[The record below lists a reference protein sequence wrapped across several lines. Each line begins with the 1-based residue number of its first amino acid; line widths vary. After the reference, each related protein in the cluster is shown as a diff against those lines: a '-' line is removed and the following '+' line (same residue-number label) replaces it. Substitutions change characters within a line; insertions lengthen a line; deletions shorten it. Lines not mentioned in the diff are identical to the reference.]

1 MENNMEKHKKKSTKK
16 LKFEKYNRYGYYFLI
31 PFFIG
36 FLLFQ
41 LYPIIY
47 TFRIAFT
54 SMNGWQTLS
63 TATNVGFDNF
73 VTLLTKTPLFIQS
86 LQNTLLLWLLNFIPQ
101 ILMALILAAWWT
113 NRKLALKGSSF
124 FKTVFYLPNMI
135 MAASVAALFMILFSY
150 PQGPANQFLMNLHL
164 ISHPFNFLQSVWG
177 TRGITIFLQFWMWYG
192 QTSIVFVAAISSIDE
207 SLFEAARI
215 DGASDGQIYR
225 RITMPLMRPIIMYTF
240 VTSFVGGLQVFDIPY
255 LLTQGSGGPLNSVYT
270 LAIFIYNQA
279 FQYRNYG
286 IASAASIILLVI
298 AAIVSIIMFRFF
310 RERTTNTAI
319 GGKK

>member
-1 MENNMEKHKKKSTKK
+1 MEKIEKKSSKK
-16 LKFEKYNRYGYYFLI
+16 LKFERYNRNGYYFLI
-31 PFFIG
+31 PFLVG

-54 SMNGWQTLS
+54 NMSGWDTLA
-63 TATNVGFDNF
+63 TATNVGFKNF
-73 VTLLTKTPLFIQS
+73 VTLFKTPLFTTS
-86 LQNTLLLWLLNFIPQ
+86 LQNTLLLWVMNFIPQ

-124 FKTVFYLPNMI
+124 FKTIFYLPNMI

-150 PQGPANQFLMNLHL
+150 PQGPVNQFLTGVNL
-164 ISHPFNFLQSVWG
+164 INHPFNFLQSVWG
-177 TRGITIFLQFWMWYG
+177 TRGIVLFLQFWMWYG

-286 IASAASIILLVI
+286 IASAASIILLLI
-298 AAIVSIIMFRFF
+298 AAIVSIVMFRFF

-319 GGKK
+319 GGAK

>member
-1 MENNMEKHKKKSTKK
+1 MDNSKKKSRKK

-63 TATNVGFDNF
+63 TATNVGFGNF
-73 VTLLTKTPLFIQS
+73 VTLLTKTPLFITS
-86 LQNTLLLWLLNFIPQ
+86 LQNTILLWVMNFIPQ
-101 ILMALILAAWWT
+101 LLVALILAAWWT

-150 PQGPANQFLMNLHL
+150 PNGPANQMLMNLHL
-164 ISHPFNFLQSVWG
+164 ISHPFNFLQSAWG
-177 TRGITIFLQFWMWYG
+177 TRGIVLFLQFWMWYG

-255 LLTQGSGGPLNSVYT
+255 LLTQGSGGPMNSVYT

-286 IASAASIILLVI
+286 IAAAASIILLLI
-298 AAIVSIIMFRFF
+298 AAIVSLIMFRFF
-310 RERTTNTAI
+310 RERTTSTAV

>member
-1 MENNMEKHKKKSTKK
+1 MEKTKKKPTKK

-31 PFFIG
+31 PFAIG

-47 TFRIAFT
+47 TFQISFT
-54 SMNGWQTLS
+54 SMNNWQTLA
-63 TATNVGFDNF
+63 TATNVGLGNF
-73 VTLLTKTPLFIQS
+73 VTLLTQTPLFIQS
-86 LQNTLLLWLLNFIPQ
+86 LQNTLLLWILNFIPQ

-113 NRKLALKGSSF
+113 NRRLALKGSSF

-150 PQGPANQFLMNLHL
+150 PQGPANQLLTSLHL
-164 ISHPFNFLQSVWG
+164 ISHPFNFLQSPWG
-177 TRGITIFLQFWMWYG
+177 TRGIVMFLQFWMWYG

-215 DGASDGQIYR
+215 DGATDGQIYR
-225 RITMPLMRPIIMYTF
+225 RITIPLMRPIIMYTF

-286 IASAASIILLVI
+286 IAAAASVILLII
-298 AAIVSIIMFRFF
+298 AAIVSAIMFRFF
-310 RERTTNTAI
+310 RERTSNTAI
-319 GGKK
+319 GGRK

>member
-1 MENNMEKHKKKSTKK
+1 MEKHKKKSTKK